1 MFADNLNPEI
11 VTRFHDRAKE
21 PEKYAG
27 HSLFE
32 IMGKEGDTKV
42 IWDKNNPEEVESAKR
57 QFDFLVK
64 EKKYAAFH
72 VEGDKGDKGRQM
84 REFDPKAERIIF
96 VPPMAGG

>member
-1 MFADNLNPEI
+1 MLTDDLNPEI
-11 VTRFHDRAKE
+11 TARFQERAKD

-27 HSLFE
+27 YNRLE
-32 IMGKEGDTKV
+32 IMGVEGDTKV
-42 IWDKNNPEEVESAKR
+42 LWDKNNPEEVESAKR

-64 EKKYAAFH
+64 QKKYAAFH
-72 VEGDKGDKGRQM
+72 VEGDKGDKGAQM